1 MSIVL
6 ACLVALLVA
15 APVAAAEIRL
25 LTTGAFKPV
34 ALALIPRFE
43 AETGHTV
50 IVEND
55 TAGGLIRRIGA
66 GAAFD
71 VVVLTPGAIRDLALQ
86 GKVAGGPV
94 DLARVGIGV
103 AVRAGAPRP
112 EIGSVEA
119 FKRMLLDARSVA
131 YIDPRAGGS
140 SGIYL
145 AALFQRLGVAEQV
158 GSKAVLVPGGLVAE
172 RVTNGDAQV
181 GIHQISELLAV
192 KGAEFVGPLPA
203 EIQSYTGY
211 TGGVGASTREPAAAS
226 ALLATFSGPAAAAV
240 LQDKGMLPPALRAQ

>member
-1 MSIVL
+1 MRMIL
-6 ACLVALLVA
+6 AGLLALLVA
-15 APVAAAEIRL
+15 APAAAAEIKL
-25 LTTGAFKPV
+25 LTTGAFKSV

-43 AETGHTV
+43 AETGHKV

-55 TAGGLIRRIGA
+55 TAGGLVRRIGE

-71 VVVLTPGAIRDLALQ
+71 LVVLTPGAIRDLKAQ
-86 GKVAGGPV
+86 GKVAGDPV

-112 EIGSVEA
+112 DIGSVEA
-119 FKRMLLDARSVA
+119 FKRMLLDARSIA

-145 AALFQRLGVAEQV
+145 AGLFERLGVAEQV
-158 GSKAVLVPGGLVAE
+158 QPKAVLVPGGLVAE
-172 RVTNGDAQV
+172 RITNGDAQV

-192 KGAEFVGPLPA
+192 PGAELVGPLPA
-203 EIQSYTGY
+203 EIQNYTVY
-211 TGGVGASTREPAAAS
+211 TGGVGASAREPAAAH
-226 ALLATFSGPAAAAV
+226 ALLATLSGPAAAAV
-240 LQDKGMLPPALRAQ
+240 LRDKGMLAAELRP